1 MVKRSR
7 EGDISMD
14 NLEKLLTITHIM
26 EEWEYKCMSANDK
39 DLKKLDYETL
49 LKIKRALSK

>member
-1 MVKRSR
+1 
-7 EGDISMD
+7 MD